1 MFFGRLMIK
10 DRDVSGVFLKFL
22 VNGQVKEVTE
32 TITVVLFITYKFYK
46 K

>member
-22 VNGQVKEVTE
+22 VNRQVKEVTE
-32 TITVVLFITYKFYK
+32 TITVVLFITYRFYK

>member
-22 VNGQVKEVTE
+22 NGQVKEVTE
-32 TITVVLFITYKFYK
+32 TITVVLFITYRFYK

>member
-1 MFFGRLMIK
+1 M
-10 DRDVSGVFLKFL
+10 SGVFLKSS

-32 TITVVLFITYKFYK
+32 TITVVLFITYRFYLK